1 MTILV
6 PLPIHV
12 SFAFLHD
19 ISVAA
24 TWNLDCDFF
33 YMKKISFFEVSR
45 PLRSPTFYACMVRLW
60 NDLNI

>member
-19 ISVAA
+19 NSVAA
-24 TWNLDCDFF
+24 TWNLDRDFF
-33 YMKKISFFEVSR
+33 YMKRSR
-45 PLRSPTFYACMVRLW
+45 FSRFQNP
-60 NDLNI
+60 